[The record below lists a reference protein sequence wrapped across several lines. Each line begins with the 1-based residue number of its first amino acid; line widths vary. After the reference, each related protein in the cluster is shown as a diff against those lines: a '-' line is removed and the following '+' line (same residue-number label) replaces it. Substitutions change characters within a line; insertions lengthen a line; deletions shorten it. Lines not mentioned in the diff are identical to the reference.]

1 MAIRIAER
9 ASLTDV
15 GRQRQSNE
23 DAYLEQ
29 PPLFAVADGMGGA
42 RAGEV
47 ASRIAVEAFADQ
59 DSSGTPEEQL
69 AGVTREANRRI
80 YEMAQG
86 DSAHAGM
93 GTTLTAAMVSGR
105 EVAVS
110 HVGDSRLYRLRDSRL
125 ERLTEDH
132 SLVEELVRQ
141 GRLSPEEA
149 ENHPQRSIITR
160 ALGPEPQVD
169 VETFTDPGR
178 DGDVYLICSDG
189 LSAMVGEDDIRSIL
203 ESSRSLDDAAG
214 RLVDAANENGGK
226 DNITVVLFRLAG
238 DGEPYGD
245 AGDDDED
252 TSEHGTVTIP
262 PEEAERARADEAQ
275 RKRVRVVPATVAQ
288 RRYERGPRQ
297 RSVKRAIAG
306 AVVLVALAAAI
317 VGLYVGSRQFYF
329 LGTDGRGVVTIYRG
343 LPYDL
348 PLGVH
353 LYTQEY
359 VSSVPALAVK
369 DPRERR
375 ALLDHKLR
383 TREEAASRVRQLER
397 SEVPR

>member
-93 GTTLTAAMVSGR
+93 GTTLTAALVSGR

-262 PEEAERARADEAQ
+262 P
-275 RKRVRVVPATVAQ
+275 VP
-288 RRYERGPRQ
+288 
-297 RSVKRAIAG
+297 
-306 AVVLVALAAAI
+306 
-317 VGLYVGSRQFYF
+317 
-329 LGTDGRGVVTIYRG
+329 
-343 LPYDL
+343 
-348 PLGVH
+348 
-353 LYTQEY
+353 
-359 VSSVPALAVK
+359 
-369 DPRERR
+369 
-375 ALLDHKLR
+375 
-383 TREEAASRVRQLER
+383 
-397 SEVPR
+397 